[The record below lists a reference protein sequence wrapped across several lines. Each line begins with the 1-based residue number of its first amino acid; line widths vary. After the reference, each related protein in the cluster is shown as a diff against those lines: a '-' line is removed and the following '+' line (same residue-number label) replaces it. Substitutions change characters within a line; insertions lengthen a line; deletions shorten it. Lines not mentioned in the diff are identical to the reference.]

1 MSHFSTI
8 KTQLKESKPLIK
20 ALNQLG
26 YVINQEEKFV
36 KGYKGQF
43 TAVDISMD
51 LPNNT
56 KVGFKWDNNSN
67 SYELVT
73 DLDLWKFDLPVERFI
88 SKVTQMY
95 AYHTIISKSEDDGYQ
110 IVEQKNKNDG
120 SIELVLTK
128 WESQPLDINSKS
140 KLDNINEIRELTGFE
155 PVLGGG
161 LTEKA
166 IWVDESR
173 CIGCRYCAHV
183 ATNTFI
189 VDEDY
194 GRSRAIRQDGDNLE
208 TLEEAID
215 TCPVDCI
222 HWVKFEDLE
231 DLENS
236 LDRDMF
242 QSLGKL
248 PRMNKH

>member
-1 MSHFSTI
+1 M
-8 KTQLKESKPLIK
+8 
-20 ALNQLG
+20 
-26 YVINQEEKFV
+26 
-36 KGYKGQF
+36 
-43 TAVDISMD
+43 
-51 LPNNT
+51 
-56 KVGFKWDNNSN
+56 DNN
-67 SYELVT
+67 
-73 DLDLWKFDLPVERFI
+73 FI
-88 SKVTQMY
+88 SE
-95 AYHTIISKSEDDGYQ
+95 IENFD
-110 IVEQKNKNDG
+110 ENKD
-120 SIELVLTK
+120 
-128 WESQPLDINSKS
+128 
-140 KLDNINEIRELTGFE
+140 LTGYE
-155 PVLGGG
+155 PVLGGQ

-166 IWVDESR
+166 IWVDESK

-189 VDEDY
+189 IDEDY

-222 HWVKFEDLE
+222 HWVKFENLK

-242 QSLGKL
+242 QSLGKP